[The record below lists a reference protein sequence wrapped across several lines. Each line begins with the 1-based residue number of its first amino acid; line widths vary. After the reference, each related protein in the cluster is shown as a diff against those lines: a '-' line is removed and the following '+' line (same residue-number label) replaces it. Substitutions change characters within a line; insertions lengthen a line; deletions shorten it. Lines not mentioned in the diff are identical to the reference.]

1 MQGLLSQADALSASG
16 QDTGPGTAVL
26 ADHTPV
32 TMALIH
38 QDRSILGEEKEDREH
53 QQVLL
58 RDNQDKDLFVDS
70 LVEVKEYFELGS
82 SDKIVNVKGKLRE
95 NVSFYQSIGAP
106 DFVLNVIR
114 NGYRLPFVNFPDSV
128 ILPNNRSARD
138 HRSFVDEA
146 LLKLLSSGRVTQV
159 VDAPFVVNP
168 FSLVGR
174 RG

>member
-16 QDTGPGTAVL
+16 QDTGPGTAVS

-32 TMALIH
+32 AMALIH

-58 RDNQDKDLFVDS
+58 SDNQDKDLFVDS
-70 LVEVKEYFELGS
+70 LVEVKEYYELGS

-106 DFVLNVIR
+106 VWFLMLFETVIDYLLLISR
-114 NGYRLPFVNFPDSV
+114 
-128 ILPNNRSARD
+128 IL
-138 HRSFVDEA
+138 
-146 LLKLLSSGRVTQV
+146 
-159 VDAPFVVNP
+159 
-168 FSLVGR
+168 
-174 RG
+174 